1 MTGLALACDNA
12 GESLESATEG
22 VPPAGPAAG
31 YHPCSRILST

>member
-12 GESLESATEG
+12 RESLESATEG

-31 YHPCSRILST
+31 ALMTSGLR